1 MMTCSSSR
9 EIPTVSRSRR
19 ASLSPWSHDT
29 AAPFE
34 LRMFDSFN
42 RTVEFLGGEMIQLN
56 LGVRVNVEC
65 FHIKVEIA

>member
-1 MMTCSSSR
+1 M
-9 EIPTVSRSRR
+9 PL
-19 ASLSPWSHDT
+19 SLSPWSHDT